1 MIPWFFL
8 KLGDSEVVSSSQSLD
23 FSLLKVIWSSQTL
36 PNSSLPCL
44 PQPQNRLNSKC
55 PLTAKIMMPRWFNIA
70 GPCKADKH
78 YTISA
83 TSRLPDLSMLIEQ
96 ESYFVLHA
104 PRQTGKTTAMLALAQ
119 QLTATGSYAAVMV
132 SVEVGSAFNHD
143 PGAAELA
150 ILGTWRNTIEDNLPP
165 ELQPPTWAYNAPG
178 QRIGENLRA
187 WSRAIKR
194 PLVLFIDEIDSL
206 QDQTLISVLRQL
218 REGYRSRPENFPSS
232 VGLIGLRDVRD
243 YKVASGGSD
252 RLNTSSPFNIKV
264 SSITLRNF
272 NAEEVAELY
281 QQHTEE
287 TGQNFTKE
295 ATATAFDLTQGQ
307 PWLVNALAK
316 EIVEKMVKDRN
327 IAITKEHILQAK
339 EILIARQDTHLDSLA
354 ERLREPRIKAIIE
367 PMLAGLELGDI
378 PNDDIQFVIDLGL
391 CKMHPQGGLTIANPI
406 YREVLPR
413 VLTVTPMA
421 SLPMIAPTWL
431 TPEGEL
437 NIDALLAAFLK
448 FWRQH
453 GEPLLGSTGYHEIAP
468 HIVLMA
474 FLHRVVN
481 GGGVLEREYAI
492 GSDRMDLC
500 LRYKDVTLGI
510 ELKVWRE
517 KKRDPQSEGIEQLES
532 YLGRL
537 GLDFGWLLV
546 FDRRKNALPMEERL
560 STQVVVTENQR
571 RITVIRA

>member
-1 MIPWFFL
+1 
-8 KLGDSEVVSSSQSLD
+8 
-23 FSLLKVIWSSQTL
+23 
-36 PNSSLPCL
+36 
-44 PQPQNRLNSKC
+44 
-55 PLTAKIMMPRWFNIA
+55 MMSRWFNIA
-70 GPCKADKH
+70 GPCNPEKH

-96 ESYFVLHA
+96 ESYFVVHA

-119 QLTATGSYAAVMV
+119 QLTATGRYAAVMV
-132 SVEVGSAFNHD
+132 SAEVGSAFNHD

-150 ILGTWRNTIEDNLPP
+150 ILGAWQNTIEDNLPP
-165 ELQPPTWAYNAPG
+165 ELQPPTWVYNAPG

-206 QDQTLISVLRQL
+206 QDQTLISILRQL
-218 REGYRSRPENFPSS
+218 RDGFPNRPENFPSS

-287 TGQNFTKE
+287 TGQIFTPE
-295 ATATAFDLTQGQ
+295 ATETAFDLTQGQ

-391 CKMHPQGGLTIANPI
+391 CKMHPYGGLTIANPI

-474 FLHRVVN
+474 FLHRVIN
-481 GGGVLEREYAI
+481 GGGILEREYAI

-517 KKRDPQSEGIEQLES
+517 KKRDPQTEGIEQLES

-537 GLDFGWLLV
+537 GLDFGWLFV

-560 STQVVVTENQR
+560 STEVVATENQR

>member
-1 MIPWFFL
+1 M
-8 KLGDSEVVSSSQSLD
+8 S
-23 FSLLKVIWSSQTL
+23 
-36 PNSSLPCL
+36 
-44 PQPQNRLNSKC
+44 
-55 PLTAKIMMPRWFNIA
+55 RWFNTA
-70 GPCKADKH
+70 GPCQADKH
-78 YTISA
+78 YMLSP
-83 TSRLPDLSMLIEQ
+83 TSRLPDWEMLIEQ
-96 ESYFVLHA
+96 ESYFVVHA

-119 QLTATGSYAAVMV
+119 QLTSTGRYAAVVV

-143 PGAAELA
+143 PGTAELA
-150 ILGTWRNTIEDNLPP
+150 ILGTWYDTISIRLPN
-165 ELQPPTWAYNAPG
+165 ELQPPVKQGQKEEPGRRIRAFLQAWAQSSP
-178 QRIGENLRA
+178 
-187 WSRAIKR
+187 R
-194 PLVLFIDEIDSL
+194 PLIILIDEIDSL
-206 QDQTLISVLRQL
+206 QDETLISVLRQL
-218 REGYRSRPENFPSS
+218 RDGFPNRPENFPSS

-272 NAEEVAELY
+272 NATEVQELY

-287 TGQNFTKE
+287 TGQIFTPE

-316 EIVEKMVKDRN
+316 EVVEKMVKDRS

-481 GGGVLEREYAI
+481 GGGTLEREYAI

-500 LRYKDVTLGI
+500 LRYRDVTLGI

-517 KKRDPQSEGIEQLES
+517 KKRDPQTEGIEQLES

-537 GLDFGWLLV
+537 GLDFGWLFV

-571 RITVIRA
+571 AITVIRA

>member
-1 MIPWFFL
+1 M
-8 KLGDSEVVSSSQSLD
+8 S
-23 FSLLKVIWSSQTL
+23 
-36 PNSSLPCL
+36 
-44 PQPQNRLNSKC
+44 
-55 PLTAKIMMPRWFNIA
+55 RWFNIA
-70 GPCKADKH
+70 GPCKDDIH
-78 YTISA
+78 YMLSPT
-83 TSRLPDLSMLIEQ
+83 TRLPDLEELIQ
-96 ESYFVLHA
+96 QRSYFVLHA

-119 QLTATGSYAAVMV
+119 QLTATGRYAAVMV

-143 PGAAELA
+143 PSAAELA

-165 ELQPPTWAYNAPG
+165 ELQPPTWVYNEPG

-187 WSRAIKR
+187 WSRAINR

-218 REGYRSRPENFPSS
+218 REGYRSRPEKFPSS

-272 NAEEVAELY
+272 NIEEVGELY
-281 QQHTEE
+281 QQHTEA
-287 TGQNFTKE
+287 TGQIFTPE

-316 EIVEKMVKDRN
+316 EVVEKMVKDKN
-327 IAITKEHILQAK
+327 IAITEKHILQAK

-421 SLPMIAPTWL
+421 SLPVIAPTWL

-437 NIDALLAAFLK
+437 NIDALLTAFLK

-481 GGGVLEREYAI
+481 GGGTLEREYAI

-500 LRYKDVTLGI
+500 LRYKGVTLGI
-510 ELKVWRE
+510 ELKVWRD
-517 KKRDPQSEGIEQLES
+517 KKRDPQTEGIEQLES
-532 YLGRL
+532 YLARL
-537 GLDFGWLLV
+537 GLDFGWLFV

-560 STQVVVTENQR
+560 STQVVLTENQR

>member
-1 MIPWFFL
+1 M
-8 KLGDSEVVSSSQSLD
+8 S
-23 FSLLKVIWSSQTL
+23 
-36 PNSSLPCL
+36 
-44 PQPQNRLNSKC
+44 
-55 PLTAKIMMPRWFNIA
+55 RWFNIA
-70 GPCKADKH
+70 GPCKPDKH
-78 YTISA
+78 YTLSA
-83 TSRLPDLSMLIEQ
+83 TSRLPNLSMMIEQ
-96 ESYFVLHA
+96 ESYFVVHA

-119 QLTATGSYAAVMV
+119 QLTTTGRYAAVLV

-150 ILGTWRNTIEDNLPP
+150 ILGTWYDTISIRLPN
-165 ELQPPTWAYNAPG
+165 ELQPPVKQWQKEEPG
-178 QRIGENLRA
+178 QRIRA
-187 WSRAIKR
+187 FFQAWAKASAR
-194 PLVLFIDEIDSL
+194 PLVVLIDEIDSL
-206 QDQTLISVLRQL
+206 QDETLISILRQL
-218 REGYRSRPENFPSS
+218 RDGFPNRPENFPSS
-232 VGLIGLRDVRD
+232 IGLIGLRDVRD

-272 NAEEVAELY
+272 NAAEVQELY

-287 TGQNFTKE
+287 TGQIFTPE

-316 EIVEKMVKDRN
+316 EVVEKMLKDRS
-327 IAITKEHILQAK
+327 ISITKEHILQAK

-421 SLPMIAPTWL
+421 SLPVIAPTWL
-431 TPEGEL
+431 TLE
-437 NIDALLAAFLK
+437 ALLAAFLK

-481 GGGVLEREYAI
+481 GGGTLEREYAI

-517 KKRDPQSEGIEQLES
+517 KKRDPQTEGIEQLES

-537 GLDFGWLLV
+537 GLDFGWLFV

-571 RITVIRA
+571 AITVIRA

>member
-1 MIPWFFL
+1 M
-8 KLGDSEVVSSSQSLD
+8 S
-23 FSLLKVIWSSQTL
+23 
-36 PNSSLPCL
+36 
-44 PQPQNRLNSKC
+44 
-55 PLTAKIMMPRWFNIA
+55 RWFNIA
-70 GPCKADKH
+70 GPCNPEKH

-83 TSRLPDLSMLIEQ
+83 TSRLPDLSLLIEQ

-119 QLTATGSYAAVMV
+119 QLTDTGLYAAVMV

-143 PGAAELA
+143 PSAAELA
-150 ILGTWRNTIEDNLPP
+150 ILGTWQNTIEDNLPP
-165 ELQPPTWAYNAPG
+165 ELQPPNWVYNAPG

-194 PLVLFIDEIDSL
+194 PLVLLIDEIDSL

-218 REGYRSRPENFPSS
+218 RDGFPNRPENFPSS

-264 SSITLRNF
+264 TSITLRNF
-272 NAEEVAELY
+272 NAEEVVELY
-281 QQHTEE
+281 QQHTAA
-287 TGQNFTKE
+287 TGQIFTPE

-316 EIVEKMVKDRN
+316 EVVEKMVKDRS

-421 SLPMIAPTWL
+421 SLPVIAPTWL

-481 GGGVLEREYAI
+481 GGGTLEREYAI

-500 LRYKDVTLGI
+500 LRYKDVMLGI

-517 KKRDPQSEGIEQLES
+517 KKRDPQAEGIEQLES

-537 GLDFGWLLV
+537 GLDFGWLFV

-560 STQVVVTENQR
+560 STQVVLTENQR